1 MKRLATR
8 SRRPPASPPTTPG
21 MSSLLTGT
29 TIDFGAAIA
38 DNSGAS
44 RATLC
49 ARPLPTAAAIAN
61 RFGVPLIIMQ
71 TNCPQEVSL
80 KRISKRSKEKYESN
94 AITEEAYLNNKKK
107 FENVDLDDLR
117 KSFPNLRLM
126 HLIVDTQSDE
136 PENWF
141 ITGVETR

>member
-1 MKRLATR
+1 MYDEVFRRAEETLKTQKACILDATFVTQELRKR
-8 SRRPPASPPTTPG
+8 
-21 MSSLLTGT
+21 
-29 TIDFGAAIA
+29 
-38 DNSGAS
+38 
-44 RATLC
+44 
-49 ARPLPTAAAIAN
+49 AAAIAN